1 MNDEQDATVEQWHVD
16 VADGVLALHD
26 ITCDPDLANGVAMQT
41 RMSNADWEQFRDAI
55 AQEIANAEQAGPA
68 TTLADVLDPAL
79 TIGQLTTAMHDA
91 AAGLNVAF
99 DATRQLLQTAGDD
112 VRLLADVLAGRRVT
126 REFAQTIYTILRHV
140 DQHNRRLAQ
149 IRDALAAQAE
159 ETGDSSQKA
168 EQRNHEDREE
178 HEEWSCWRHAERPSS
193 VARAGRR
200 AQVKE
205 RAT

>member
-1 MNDEQDATVEQWHVD
+1 MSDEQPATIKQWHVD

-68 TTLADVLDPAL
+68 TTLAEVLDPAL

-126 REFAQTIYTILRHV
+126 REFAQSIYTILRHV
-140 DQHNRRLAQ
+140 DQHTRRLAE
-149 IRDALAAQAE
+149 IRDQLASQARDAGTQGQRDE
-159 ETGDSSQKA
+159 GETTQ
-168 EQRNHEDREE
+168 
-178 HEEWSCWRHAERPSS
+178 
-193 VARAGRR
+193 
-200 AQVKE
+200 
-205 RAT
+205 